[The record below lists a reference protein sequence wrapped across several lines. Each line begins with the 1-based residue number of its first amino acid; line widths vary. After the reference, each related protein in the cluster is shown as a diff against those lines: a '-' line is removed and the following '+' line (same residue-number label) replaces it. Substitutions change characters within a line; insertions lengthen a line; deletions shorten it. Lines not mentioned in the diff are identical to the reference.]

1 MKRLGCLL
9 LVLILMLPG
18 AAALAVPETW
28 ETMSDGAYSVRYP
41 DTMRSFS
48 ALKEEYG
55 WDIDVALD
63 VEQENATVA
72 LLVIYAAPKDWQ
84 RWLVNGDYPD
94 DRGERETMK
103 RLPVDEPPVE
113 LKVDAEVH
121 YALYRSGDGE
131 RMKEAFIVDPE
142 GSELDFVLV
151 CLYPANDEGGF
162 RDTLHRMVETFSFTS
177 APGGSTRPT
186 AEGGS
191 FHVVSSYEYDGQHQV
206 VKDLVVNRKSTNI
219 YWIFADL
226 PVTRFR
232 VEKLTWNEKTFR
244 VRKAKQLYSRKKLDP
259 SEVIAVFDWL
269 PEVFPTIRFR
279 AVNVD
284 GIEEIWYVSTDEE
297 NGKIVLLSEQQMA
310 DFGR

>member
-1 MKRLGCLL
+1 MLL
-9 LVLILMLPG
+9 AWSFLLSG
-18 AAALAVPETW
+18 TAALAVPDTW

-41 DTMRSFS
+41 DTMISFS

-63 VEQENATVA
+63 VEQEDATVA
-72 LLVIYAAPKDWQ
+72 LLVIYAGPKDWQ
-84 RWLVNGDYPD
+84 RWLADGDYPD
-94 DRGERETMK
+94 DRGEREKMT
-103 RLPVDEPPVE
+103 RLPAEEPPAE

-121 YALYRSGDGE
+121 YALYRSADGE
-131 RMKEAFIVDPE
+131 RMKEAYIVDPE

-151 CLYPANDEGGF
+151 CLYPANDYGNF
-162 RDTLHRMVETFSFTS
+162 RDTLHQMVGTFTFTS
-177 APGGSTRPT
+177 APGGSTKPT

-232 VEKLTWNEKTFR
+232 VEKLTWNDKTFR
-244 VRKAKQLYSRKKLDP
+244 VKKAKQLYSRKKLDP

-269 PEVFPTIRFR
+269 PEVLPNIRFR

-297 NGKIVLLSEQQMA
+297 TGEIVLLSEQQMA
-310 DFGR
+310 DYGK